1 MASTDRRR
9 LHFVGSLPQFDDAT
23 SAFRWQQ
30 HELAGRVRRLSGGET
45 GPRLQWFVPLVKA
58 IKALPHIRTV
68 QDGEWTGYDDTDR
81 LKVQRGS
88 RLTPGDI
95 PMRLSEY
102 AREELAALDALGT
115 PASADLPLQVGV
127 PGYLDMALFIF
138 GPVGVFRHARAFRD
152 ATAGQIADVHRTAG
166 DALVFQLEVPAA
178 LIAVVSAP
186 RPLRPLLARLM
197 ARLVTSQVSKAPQGS
212 RFGVHLCL
220 GDLGHRALKIPS
232 SAAPQAVL
240 ANALVRRW
248 PQGRPL
254 EFVHLPLSGGDQP
267 PVTSTAYYAP
277 LRRLRVP
284 SDVSVVAGI
293 AHEEQPA
300 GDQLAVR
307 ALVEEAL
314 GRRTDIAT
322 ACGLGRRT
330 SEQAARAVD
339 SMRVLLDDEK

>member
-1 MASTDRRR
+1 VASTDRRR

-30 HELAGRVRRLSGGET
+30 QELKGLVRRLSGGET

-58 IKALPHIRTV
+58 IKALPQMRTL

-81 LKVQRGS
+81 LAVKRGG
-88 RLTPGDI
+88 RLAAGDI
-95 PMRLSEY
+95 PMRLAEY

-115 PASADLPLQVGV
+115 PAIAALPLQIGV

-152 ATAGQIADVHRTAG
+152 ATAEQIAAVHHAAG
-166 DALVFQLEVPAA
+166 DAVVFQLEVPAA

-186 RPLRPLLARLM
+186 RPLRPSLARLM
-197 ARLVTSQVSKAPQGS
+197 AWLVTKQVAKAPEGS

-220 GDLGHRALKIPS
+220 GDLGHRALKTPTT
-232 SAAPQAVL
+232 ADPQVQL

-248 PQGRPL
+248 PRGRHL
-254 EFVHLPLSGGDQP
+254 EFIHLPLSGGDEP
-267 PVTSTAYYAP
+267 PSTSAGYYRP

-284 SDVSVVAGI
+284 PTVPVVAGI
-293 AHEEQPA
+293 AHE
-300 GDQLAVR
+300 DQSATDQRAVR
-307 ALVEEAL
+307 VLVEEAL
-314 GRRTDIAT
+314 GHPADIAT

-330 SEQAARAVD
+330 PQQATRAVA
-339 SMRVLLDDEK
+339 SMRALLDD